1 MVMGNLV
8 CLLASEI
15 HEATDEAAID
25 MQTMDPDWTSSIRPQ
40 CEPCPP
46 NAICK
51 PGCEAECKDDYVLVP
66 NPFSFGGF
74 VPLPP
79 TCEPDSEKLR
89 RIAILSDEA
98 IRVLRERAADVE
110 CGEASMG
117 KDEEAGVSEADL
129 RQVLYDLKAV
139 SPAEIFPA
147 CFFCVANLRPQI
159 VGVLLTP

>member
-1 MVMGNLV
+1 ML
-8 CLLASEI
+8 
-15 HEATDEAAID
+15 D
-25 MQTMDPDWTSSIRPQ
+25 MQTLNPDWTSPIRPQ

-51 PGCEAECKDDYVLVP
+51 PSYEVECKDDYVLVP
-66 NPFSFGGF
+66 NPLSFWSL

-110 CGEASMG
+110 CGEAG

-139 SPAEIFPA
+139 SPAESFPM
-147 CFFCVANLRPQI
+147 CFLLCGVAIMI
-159 VGVLLTP
+159 VHRFRSC